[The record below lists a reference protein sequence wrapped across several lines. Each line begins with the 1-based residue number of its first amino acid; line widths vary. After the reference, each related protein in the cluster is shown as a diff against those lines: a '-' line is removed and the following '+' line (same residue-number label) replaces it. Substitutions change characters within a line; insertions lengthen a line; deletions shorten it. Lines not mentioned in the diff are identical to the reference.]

1 MIEQDNKI
9 LVIAGMHRSGT
20 SVISQ
25 WLDKCGLHLGETLLG
40 AATGNIEGHFED
52 TDFLRVHEQT
62 LQAHGFPGSG
72 ITAEAIPE
80 LSVYEKEKLK
90 ALVGFKN
97 RLDEQWG
104 WKEPRTCLFL
114 DHYREL
120 IPNAYYVFV
129 IRDYHETVSSLIQ
142 RELKEL
148 DLYYSR
154 KSWISRQNWKIRQR
168 NIREEKLYKEYSAH
182 YLEVWINYNEYILK
196 SINSLPNEQFIVT
209 DHHLLQNNYHD
220 VFAQLVYQW
229 GFPLTCANFNEVY
242 KPSLQSKVISI
253 DEYIETQLLD
263 KARKLEEAIRS
274 RMTKIPQNLHHF
286 PAS

>member
-1 MIEQDNKI
+1 MIEHDNKI

-20 SVISQ
+20 SVVSQ

-40 AATGNIEGHFED
+40 AATGNVEGHFED

-62 LQAHGFPGSG
+62 LLAHGIPGNG
-72 ITAEAIPE
+72 ITAESIPE

-90 ALVGFKN
+90 ALICFKN

-120 IPNAYYVFV
+120 IPNAFYVFV

-148 DLYYSR
+148 DLYYS
-154 KSWISRQNWKIRQR
+154 KKTWLSRQNWKIRQR
-168 NIREEKLYKEYSAH
+168 DIRQKKLYKEYSAH
-182 YLEVWINYNEYILK
+182 YLKVWINYNEYILK
-196 SINSLPNEQFIVT
+196 SIKNLPKERFIVI
-209 DHHLLQNNYHD
+209 DHHLLQDNYTD
-220 VFAQLVYQW
+220 VYSQLVNDW
-229 GFPLTCANFNEVY
+229 GFPLKYVNFNEVY
-242 KPSLQSKVISI
+242 KPSLQSKMISI
-253 DEYIETQLLD
+253 DEYIETGLLH
-263 KARKLEEAIRS
+263 KARKLQEAIRS
-274 RMTKIPQNLHHF
+274 RIISRQQRQDYF
-286 PAS
+286 PAN